1 MVRPLRLAVCVAAVV
16 ALAAP
21 APAILNTFRVC
32 SRDQV
37 DNLNRKLAGRVLD
50 FTSNHGADRRIWSP
64 ALGAKRDVYV
74 YLPPGY
80 DGRTTFPVMLWFHGY
95 GQDEKNFLDIAPYFD
110 REITSG
116 RMPPLV
122 IAAPDGSVSGRPS
135 LANTGSFYLNSHAG
149 RFGDYVTEDVWG
161 FVRQT
166 FAVHP
171 DRGAHVLAGG
181 SMGGFAAYNLG
192 IKHRDQ
198 FGVLVGVMPP
208 LNLRYVDCHGRYFG
222 PYDPNCVAMRDE
234 LRPHQVVG
242 RFYGVILVR
251 ERRLTR
257 PLTGARNPDA
267 MGYIARENPIEMLA
281 AYDVRP
287 GELAMF
293 VGYAGRDEFNI
304 DSQCKHFL
312 DVARA
317 RGLEVTAVELP
328 EGKHETASGVR
339 MLPAVSAFLARHL
352 AAFAPPGYRPPG
364 CPVVPP
370 LPIPVRPLPGA
381 PEAARK

>member
-1 MVRPLRLAVCVAAVV
+1 MVRPLGLVTGIAVV
-16 ALAAP
+16 AVVAAP
-21 APAILNTFRVC
+21 APGIINAFRMC
-32 SRDQV
+32 TRGEV
-37 DNLNRKLAGRVLD
+37 DDLNRKLAGRVLD
-50 FTSNHGADRRIWSP
+50 FTVNHGADRRIWSP

-80 DGRTTFPVMLWFHGY
+80 DGRTPFPVMLWFHGF
-95 GQDEKNFLDIAPYFD
+95 GQDEKNFLDLAPHFD
-110 REITSG
+110 HAVRTG

-122 IAAPDGSVSGRPS
+122 IAAPDGSISGRPS
-135 LANTGSFYLNSHAG
+135 LANTGSFYLNSYSG
-149 RFGDYVTEDVWG
+149 RFEDYVVEDVWG
-161 FVRQT
+161 FVRRS

-171 DRGAHVLAGG
+171 HRGARVLAGG

-198 FGVLVGVMPP
+198 FGVLVGVLPP
-208 LNLRYVDCHGRYFG
+208 LNLRYMDCRGRYFG

-242 RFYGVILVR
+242 RFYGVVLVR

-257 PLTGARNPDA
+257 PLTGPRNPDA
-267 MGYIARENPIEMLA
+267 MGLIARENPIEMLA

-293 VGYAGRDEFNI
+293 VGYATRDEFNI
-304 DSQCKHFL
+304 DSQCKHFI
-312 DVARA
+312 DVARC

-328 EGKHETASGVR
+328 GGRHETASGVKL
-339 MLPAVSAFLARHL
+339 LPAL
-352 AAFAPPGYRPPG
+352 AAFLTHHLAPFVPPAHG
-364 CPVVPP
+364 LPCVPEP
-370 LPIPVRPLPGA
+370 LPIPERPLPA
-381 PEAARK
+381 VPDPARK